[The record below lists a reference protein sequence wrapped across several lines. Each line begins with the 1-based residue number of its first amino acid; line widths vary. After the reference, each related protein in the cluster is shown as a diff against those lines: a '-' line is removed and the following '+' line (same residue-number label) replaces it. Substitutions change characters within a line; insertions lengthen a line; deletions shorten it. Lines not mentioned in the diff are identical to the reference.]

1 MNPQK
6 IKELEQKIGNL
17 LYRQTVL
24 YNEIKLMESVLDELK
39 KQNNLSSPTAN
50 TVKTPV
56 EKPVERSMSSPWG

>member
-39 KQNNLSSPTAN
+39 KRNNLSSPAEN
-50 TVKTPV
+50 TVRTPD
-56 EKPVERSMSSPWG
+56 